1 MKIDELAQQTG
12 TPVATVRYYEQQG
25 LLPAP
30 ARMDN
35 NYRHYGQA
43 HSERLQFILRCRSL
57 NMSLAE
63 IAQLLQHQ
71 DQPQASCGEVNAL
84 LDQHILQ
91 VAQQLAELKQLQIQL
106 KALRA
111 SCQAVQSVAACGIMQ
126 SLGTGTSTTRAAS
139 AGLPAV

>member
-1 MKIDELAQQTG
+1 MKIGELAQQTG

-43 HSERLQFILRCRSL
+43 HVQRLQFILRCRSL

-71 DQPQASCGEVNAL
+71 DQPQASCGQVNAL
-84 LDQHILQ
+84 LDTLLDTLFDTLFSNIF
-91 VAQQLAELKQLQIQL
+91 QQF
-106 KALRA
+106 
-111 SCQAVQSVAACGIMQ
+111 SIM
-126 SLGTGTSTTRAAS
+126 SFSSTNQWC
-139 AGLPAV
+139 